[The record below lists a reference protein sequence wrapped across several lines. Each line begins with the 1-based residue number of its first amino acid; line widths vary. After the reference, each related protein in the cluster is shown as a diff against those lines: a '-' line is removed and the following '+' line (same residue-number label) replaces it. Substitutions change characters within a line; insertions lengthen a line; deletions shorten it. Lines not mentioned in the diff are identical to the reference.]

1 MSNMSKQNTETMI
14 HVRNV
19 YKSFGDVRVLKGVSC
34 DIKRGERVC
43 IIGPSGSGK
52 STLLRC
58 MNLLEEP
65 TRGEVWLQDNLLTD
79 ADPYLY
85 PEILKQTNTFA
96 RLVAGGENEEAAL
109 QKITESI
116 YSSQLP
122 MRSVTTSSFSDTFL
136 QPPKTQA
143 AMPISKPYNKIFF
156 FKTSPPSSMLPS

>member
-85 PEILKQTNTFA
+85 PEILKQTNTLFD
-96 RLVAGGENEEAAL
+96 LL
-109 QKITESI
+109 T
-116 YSSQLP
+116 
-122 MRSVTTSSFSDTFL
+122 
-136 QPPKTQA
+136 
-143 AMPISKPYNKIFF
+143 NKI
-156 FKTSPPSSMLPS
+156 